1 MTSMTR
7 RKMKRYP
14 VRGALYAAAAL
25 SVLTAAACSSSGST
39 QGAGS
44 APGSNSSSQGD
55 LNIVGVLPLTG
66 ELGPIGVA
74 EKAGMEAEIYE
85 LNQSGGIL
93 GRKVVLNIQDS
104 AGDPQQAVSAMRSL
118 LANPSQVDAVV
129 SEATASL
136 NSAVLPIVTDSGK
149 LSVTTASGTSTGSPT
164 LHPRDFSFGE
174 PAKLVSYA
182 SITALRQLGYTK
194 IGLVGEGDNASTAT
208 LAYLTEEAPKYG
220 MQIVGTEDLD
230 PSSTDDTAELQKLRS
245 AGAQVIAGQVDG
257 TAIGV
262 ETQGI
267 ENLNWTSAKILGDIG
282 WAASPLYSLIPQAVQ
297 GQVVVTDI
305 AAGTRIDGK
314 LSPVQTAFIKA
325 MNATG
330 GSFDSLTTS
339 AAGADEILGIK
350 YAFDKAGTT
359 NGAAAAKAMEGMST
373 DPAAKNYPWVF
384 YAGQSPDFSASDHDS
399 SNINPS
405 KFFTLVTVAKPVDGS
420 YAGAYLGS

>member
-1 MTSMTR
+1 MNR
-7 RKMKRYP
+7 HLFRC
-14 VRGALYAAAAL
+14 ALFTGAAL

-39 QGAGS
+39 QGAAS
-44 APGSNSSSQGD
+44 ATGSNSSLHGD

-74 EKAGMEAEIYE
+74 EKAGMEAEAYE
-85 LNQSGGIL
+85 LNQGGGIL

-136 NSAVLPIVTDSGK
+136 NAAVLPIVTASGK
-149 LSVTTASGTSTGSPT
+149 LSVTTASGTNTGSPT

-182 SITALRQLGYTK
+182 SIMALRQLGYTK
-194 IGLVGEGDNASTAT
+194 IGLVGQGDNASNAT
-208 LAYLTEEAPKYG
+208 LAYLAEEAPKYG
-220 MQIVGTEDLD
+220 MQIVGTEELD
-230 PSSTDDTAELQKLRS
+230 PSGTDYTAQLQKLRS
-245 AGAQVIAGQVDG
+245 AGAQVLAGQVDG

-262 ETQGI
+262 EMQGV
-267 ENLNWTSAKILGDIG
+267 ENLNWTSAKVLGDIG
-282 WAASPLYSLIPQAVQ
+282 WAASPIYSLVPQPVQ
-297 GQVVVTDI
+297 GQVIVTDI

-314 LSPVQTAFIKA
+314 LSPVQKDFIKA

-373 DPAAKNYPWVF
+373 DPAAKSYPWVF
-384 YAGQSPDFSASDHDS
+384 YAGQSPDFSVSTHDS

-405 KFFTLVTVAKPVDGS
+405 KFFTLVKVAEPVDGT
-420 YAGAYLGS
+420 YEGTYLGS